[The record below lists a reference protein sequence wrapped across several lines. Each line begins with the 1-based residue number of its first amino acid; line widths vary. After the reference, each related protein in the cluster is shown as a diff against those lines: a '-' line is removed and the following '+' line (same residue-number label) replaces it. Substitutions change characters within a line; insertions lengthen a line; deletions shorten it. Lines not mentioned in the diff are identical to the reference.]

1 MIPIRSL
8 KTFGARRLTTF
19 WLETP
24 EAIFCG
30 ASWVQISSAEVRADR
45 LDGGDA
51 TDWADYRGA
60 STGVTANLTNGLGT
74 GGEAA
79 GDRYI
84 SIENFLGSSFD
95 DRLIGNADGNVLR
108 GGAGADTLEG
118 GGGAMADYFGASA
131 GVVLNLASGGT
142 AGEAAGDNFSSIE
155 NVRGS
160 SFDDWIIGDG
170 HNALC
175 EDLAMTQMVAAA
187 ETISF
192 SRARS
197 M

>member
-1 MIPIRSL
+1 M
-8 KTFGARRLTTF
+8 
-19 WLETP
+19 
-24 EAIFCG
+24 
-30 ASWVQISSAEVRADR
+30 QISSAEVRADR

-60 STGVTANLTNGLGT
+60 STADTANLTNGLGT

-84 SIENFLGSSFD
+84 SIENLLGSNFD
-95 DRLIGNADGNVLR
+95 DRLIGNADGNILR
-108 GGAGADTLEG
+108 GGTGADTLEG

-131 GVVLNLASGGT
+131 GVVLNSASGGT

-170 HNALC
+170 HNTLC
-175 EDLAMTQMVAAA
+175 EDLATTQMAAAA

-192 SRARS
+192 SRAPS
-197 M
+197 MEPPTSIRLSASQPPRIPFDWIAQSVPR